1 MKNMKVL
8 CLATMFGCIALSI
21 SCSSNEAAG
30 GNQEAK
36 RRAALA
42 RHQQEQ
48 PIDQS
53 HANLL
58 NAQDNRLDRDSN
70 PMRSY

>member
-1 MKNMKVL
+1 
-8 CLATMFGCIALSI
+8 LATIFGCGALLAG
-21 SCSSNEAAG
+21 CNTNGAAG

-58 NAQDNRLDRDSN
+58 NAQGNRLDRDSN